1 MSLGALVELR
11 LPHGVLKKPLKP
23 HATYSLVRAY
33 LYLCVSLHIC
43 ASLHI
48 YASCPYGALVE
59 VLLPYPEIL
68 YSEWPV
74 GIDPTP
80 CIWGGS

>member
-1 MSLGALVELR
+1 MQPNLLD
-11 LPHGVLKKPLKP
+11 VLIS
-23 HATYSLVRAY
+23 TYACLLAY
-33 LYLCVSLHIC
+33 VPP
-43 ASLHI
+43 A
-48 YASCPYGALVE
+48 PYGALVE

-68 YSEWPV
+68 YSGWPV